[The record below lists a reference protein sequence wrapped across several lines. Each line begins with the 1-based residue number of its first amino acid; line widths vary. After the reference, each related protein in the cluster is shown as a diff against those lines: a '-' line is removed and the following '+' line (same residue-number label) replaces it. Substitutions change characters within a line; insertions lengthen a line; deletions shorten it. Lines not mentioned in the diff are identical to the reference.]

1 MQLNI
6 TAFFTL
12 QSQFCFIHLQSI
24 LIVHTSYYL
33 HHCAASNQLD
43 AQNAVE
49 VLDNYRVINQTNYS
63 KAQSCNYRQHKAF
76 NV

>member
-49 VLDNYRVINQTNYS
+49 DFGQLPS
-63 KAQSCNYRQHKAF
+63 H
-76 NV
+76 